1 MNTLLN
7 IFKEM
12 VIMTSLQK
20 KILVNLLVF
29 TMSYI
34 GVLLIKTGETFMIKG
49 LGFLILTII
58 GFYLASLWSKV
69 KK

>member
-1 MNTLLN
+1 
-7 IFKEM
+7 
-12 VIMTSLQK
+12 MTSLQK

-29 TMSYI
+29 TMSYV